1 MNLNDYFPTTKI
13 INLSD
18 LYLTR
23 IEHEKDVRRLLRR
36 CHKLNG
42 AIYILSFGIGLL
54 GAMIYEDRKRIY
66 AMEKEKDET
75 AG

>member
-1 MNLNDYFPTTKI
+1 MHPNDYYLTVKV

-18 LYLTR
+18 LYLTKM
-23 IEHEKDVRRLLRR
+23 EHEKDVRRLLRR
-36 CHKLNG
+36 CHKLNCS
-42 AIYILSFGIGLL
+42 IYILCLGIGLL

-66 AMEKEKDET
+66 ALEKEKDET